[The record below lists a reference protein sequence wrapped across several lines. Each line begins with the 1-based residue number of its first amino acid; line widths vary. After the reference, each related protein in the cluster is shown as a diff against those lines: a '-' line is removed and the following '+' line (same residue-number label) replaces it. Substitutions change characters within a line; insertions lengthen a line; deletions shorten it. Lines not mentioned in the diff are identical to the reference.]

1 MSPPRQ
7 TTDVTNRWDLIAEAL
22 AELRGENRQAHHD
35 IDEHLRRLDANLDGS
50 IVMGRQHGQ
59 QIAMAAA
66 VCEQRHRRD
75 SDEVRKLES
84 IDKRLAS
91 LETTGVTK
99 QAAWKQVGAWIVIAF
114 TAAGGV
120 AGLLQFWHK

>member
-1 MSPPRQ
+1 MSPPRGN
-7 TTDVTNRWDLIAEAL
+7 TDVTNRWDIIAESL
-22 AELRGENRQAHHD
+22 AEMRGENRAAHEA
-35 IDEHLRRLDANLDGS
+35 IDEHLKRLDANLDGS

-59 QIAMAAA
+59 AIAMAAA

-75 SDEVRKLES
+75 SDEVHKLEA

-99 QAAWKQVGAWIVIAF
+99 QATWKTVGAWLVIAF

-120 AGLLQFWHK
+120 AGLLQLWQR